1 MDFIFIAIILAL
13 MLSSI
18 GLVAAIERLERE
30 T

>member
-1 MDFIFIAIILAL
+1 MDFIFIACILAL

>member
-13 MLSSI
+13 VVSSI